1 MLGNDVDK
9 KLNAKLKMFEEID
22 KLVFDP
28 ADDNRKVKEEISCYV
43 DNNGQSA
50 FINKKGKVNS
60 YVIGKK
66 LHSKHNSVKGISST
80 GENKNLSRNM
90 KNNNFIQQH
99 GTCFKLNKSSLNH
112 LKSTDNTNS
121 KNSFDAFKTEINSYK
136 MEYRKE
142 PDINPYINKIS
153 NRSKSR
159 SRNVSRDNSSNTKQT
174 FRSKEE
180 VFARLYPFTHQANL
194 SKDRSGLLNKQQVIQ
209 TVMEEFKFHSRIN
222 DKTVLLEER
231 YFNSKDRLVNS
242 KYKSMIKKEE
252 NFNSNE
258 FSRSFSKGLGNP
270 NSQVKSK
277 HYFQQAEWIN
287 KSPVNGQYK
296 RKGDEISLRT
306 LAYRPS
312 TNRSKSRDSSIIKN
326 KVDPEIFF
334 HKQKIWKQSLIN
346 RNEKKRESKLN
357 QEYGQCTFKPNI
369 EPLGIQDDEI
379 LIKRN
384 LSQLMNYVNKRQSA
398 ISQRKEKEMSKTPED
413 NYSINNPSKKD
424 SKKARNKDD
433 RKEIKLTKAKES
445 FKSEKYFENTQFSTS
460 YLKKMNKNM

>member
-1 MLGNDVDK
+1 MAFK
-9 KLNAKLKMFEEID
+9 KSTSMICS
-22 KLVFDP
+22 
-28 ADDNRKVKEEISCYV
+28 R
-43 DNNGQSA
+43 
-50 FINKKGKVNS
+50 
-60 YVIGKK
+60 
-66 LHSKHNSVKGISST
+66 GISST
-80 GENKNLSRNM
+80 GENKNLSRNR

-258 FSRSFSKGLGNP
+258 FSRSFSKGFGNP

-326 KVDPEIFF
+326 
-334 HKQKIWKQSLIN
+334 
-346 RNEKKRESKLN
+346 
-357 QEYGQCTFKPNI
+357 
-369 EPLGIQDDEI
+369 
-379 LIKRN
+379 
-384 LSQLMNYVNKRQSA
+384 
-398 ISQRKEKEMSKTPED
+398 
-413 NYSINNPSKKD
+413 
-424 SKKARNKDD
+424 
-433 RKEIKLTKAKES
+433 
-445 FKSEKYFENTQFSTS
+445 
-460 YLKKMNKNM
+460 